1 MKKQA
6 GMSHELGKPHWQKG
20 RKDVSL
26 TGRREKGAGER
37 LVKIKNLKLL
47 LFLMDPLQMIVNQI
61 WVIN

>member
-26 TGRREKGAGER
+26 TGRREKGARER

-47 LFLMDPLQMIVNQI
+47 FLMDPL
-61 WVIN
+61 

>member
-1 MKKQA
+1 MKKQV

-26 TGRREKGAGER
+26 TGRREKGARER

-47 LFLMDPLQMIVNQI
+47 LFLMDLL
-61 WVIN
+61 